1 MGQTNGDDSFAKA
14 IAAVEA
20 LWAEEIAGADR
31 TGAEAESRVREAE
44 GRVAALQAEIA
55 EAELGIE
62 TAASAMIAMP
72 PRLTQAQLEGD
83 AGEEMALQGKYAE
96 LRSLVEGLH
105 ERARAAHQALSVL
118 IGGKKDPDAYL
129 AVVRAEAK
137 SEIETARYAAVWTG
151 RAQFEE
157 IREILEERRTAVAG
171 ERLPAERS
179 AHEQALAAGDR
190 PDAAPPHVRQAERA
204 EERSQFEANRA
215 AVAANNARKQEE
227 ARADQRLRAE
237 KLGLSADRLV
247 G

>member
-1 MGQTNGDDSFAKA
+1 MDQTNGEAFAQA

-20 LWAEEIAGADR
+20 LWREEIAASDR
-31 TGAEAESRVREAE
+31 TGAEAQTRVREAE
-44 GRVAALQAEIA
+44 GQVAELQAEIA

-118 IGGKKDPDAYL
+118 TGGKDPDAYL
-129 AVVRAEAK
+129 AERRAEAK
-137 SEIETARYAAVWTG
+137 PEVEAARYEAICIA

-157 IREILEERRTAVAG
+157 LREVLEDRRTAVAG
-171 ERLPAERS
+171 ERTSQERLG
-179 AHEQALAAGDR
+179 HETALAAGDR
-190 PDAAPPHVRQAERA
+190 PEAQPPHVRRAERA
-204 EERSQFEANRA
+204 EGRRRFEENRRAVEASRRREREAA
-215 AVAANNARKQEE
+215 QE
-227 ARADQRLRAE
+227 DQRLRAE
-237 KLGLSADRLV
+237 KLGLPADRLV
-247 G
+247 R

>member
-1 MGQTNGDDSFAKA
+1 MEEL
-14 IAAVEA
+14 AAA
-20 LWAEEIAGADR
+20 ARA
-31 TGAEAESRVREAE
+31 GAEAESRRREAE
-44 GRVAALQAEIA
+44 GQVAELQAEIA

-72 PRLTQAQLEGD
+72 PRLTQAHLEGD

-105 ERARAAHQALSVL
+105 ERARAAHQALSDL
-118 IGGKKDPDAYL
+118 TGGKDPDAYL
-129 AVVRAEAK
+129 AVVRAEATAQ
-137 SEIETARYAAVWTG
+137 IEGARYEAEWTG

-157 IREILEERRTAVAG
+157 VRAALEDRRTAVAG
-171 ERLPAERS
+171 ERTSQERLG
-179 AHEQALAAGDR
+179 HETALAAGDR